1 MYKFW
6 QYKKY
11 RSAASWSG
19 LILLLTSGLLGLL
32 TIEGCQQVPVDR
44 LYALHLDHTPTQADW
59 LSALPRL
66 VTVRGGFRNVPS
78 KLGDID
84 EDTVHTSTASCHH
97 GAALPE
103 PVHVDMRA
111 FYTTD
116 ELYIRLDWVDPTRD
130 DGMNNWTYNG
140 ETWESAGGT
149 EDGFGLMWDAQ
160 STFPGFSC
168 SYACHIDDF
177 GVSGASFHA
186 RNRMRLARSDALVD
200 LWNWKADR
208 TGRNG
213 FVDDRY
219 LTEKAMLPD
228 VPGEIFHPNSVAAL
242 TGKVPFAEGDSPV
255 YDAEGKPI
263 ADQFRLAGSLAPGY
277 LVDRPAAGRADIQ
290 ASSLYEKGHWTVIVR
305 RSLDT
310 GDKRDVVFLP
320 GDEAG
325 VAFGL
330 SIMDNTLD
338 QHYAS
343 STEERLVLMARRE
356 QSVGSSE

>member
-1 MYKFW
+1 MCKSW
-6 QYKKY
+6 QWKKY
-11 RSAASWSG
+11 RSTVSWSG
-19 LILLLTSGLLGLL
+19 LILLLMVGLVSLL
-32 TIEGCQQVPVDR
+32 TLEGCQQVPVDR
-44 LYALHLDHTPTQADW
+44 LYAMHLDRAPTQTDW

-66 VTVRGGFRNVPS
+66 VTVRGGFKNIPS

-103 PVHVDMRA
+103 PIQVDMRA
-111 FYTTD
+111 FYTTN
-116 ELYIRLDWVDPTRD
+116 ELFVRLSWADPTRD
-130 DGMNNWTYNG
+130 DGMRNWLFNG
-140 ETWESAGGT
+140 ESWESVEGT

-208 TGRNG
+208 TGRIG

-219 LTEKAMLPD
+219 LTEKAMMPD
-228 VPGEIFHPNSVAAL
+228 VPGEIFHPNSVASL
-242 TGKVPFAEGDSPV
+242 SGKEPFAEGDSPV
-255 YDAEGKPI
+255 YDVEGKPV
-263 ADQFRLAGSLAPGY
+263 AGQFRLAGARAPGY
-277 LVDRPAAGRADIQ
+277 LVDRPSAGRADIR
-290 ASSLYEKGHWTVIVR
+290 AVSIYEDGRWTVTVR

-310 GDKRDVVFLP
+310 RDKRDVVFLP

-343 STEERLVLMARRE
+343 STEERLVLMARLE
-356 QSVGSSE
+356 KPVGSSE